1 MLNEQMAVHVFS
13 ACSLISFAGRLVRIE
28 EEEER
33 IHRNTRT
40 LPQPKNRKKMI
51 VMTSEVLDMCNTKS
65 GLDNDPVLDGERIS
79 KAAPR
84 AIDVYTELMKSMMRT
99 SGDTM
104 DMNTSA
110 SGANNTT
117 AAKQSMLLKV
127 FLVFQEMKGAGCIP
141 DITCY
146 NSLLRACAR
155 AGDVVKAQDVVREME
170 RNGILPN
177 DVTWKQLLKAAARSK
192 SSHSAE
198 QTWNFATGATN
209 ATSSTYQ
216 WKPDMEAFEALIAS
230 YWGEAFLPIPSMDSF
245 AVETKK
251 GSTETTP
258 LQHPTKS
265 YLLMSKIVNLYEG
278 VQMQSYRKND
288 DVIHNGVAKKSSND
302 SVKGL
307 SSMTLEELHGN
318 QRLMLMILHSAVS
331 LELMAGDGIERT
343 AKNTHVVD
351 EISAARKVAILI
363 SSLACLRRQ
372 EKQATAFPFFAVGGS
387 VMKRVWK
394 SLELAKLWAKEEE
407 MAIV

>member
-1 MLNEQMAVHVFS
+1 MLNEQMAIHVFS
-13 ACSLISFAGRLVRIE
+13 AYSLISFAGRLVRIE

-40 LPQPKNRKKMI
+40 LPQPKNRKKLL
-51 VMTSEVLDMCNTKS
+51 VTTSEGFDLCNTKS
-65 GLDNDPVLDGERIS
+65 GLDNDPVFDGDRIS
-79 KAAPR
+79 KVAPR

-99 SGDTM
+99 SGDTR
-104 DMNTSA
+104 DMTTSG
-110 SGANNTT
+110 SGSTNTT

-127 FLVFQEMKGAGCIP
+127 FLVFQEMKGAKCIP
-141 DITCY
+141 DVTCY

-170 RNGILPN
+170 SNGILPN

-198 QTWNFATGATN
+198 ETWNFATRATN

-230 YWGEAFLPIPSMDSF
+230 YWGEAFLPIPSIDSF
-245 AVETKK
+245 AAETKK
-251 GSTETTP
+251 GSTETTSS
-258 LQHPTKS
+258 QHQTKS
-265 YLLMSKIVNLYEG
+265 YLLMTKIVNLYEK
-278 VQMQSYRKND
+278 VQMQCYRRKD
-288 DVIHNGVAKKSSND
+288 DVKHNGGAKKSSND
-302 SVKGL
+302 SIKVFF
-307 SSMTLEELHGN
+307 STTLEELHGN

-331 LELMAGDGIERT
+331 LELMAGDGNEST

-351 EISAARKVAILI
+351 EISAARKVAIQI

-372 EKQATAFPFFAVGGS
+372 EKQAAAFPFFAIGGS

-394 SLELAKLWAKEEE
+394 SLELAKLWAEEEE